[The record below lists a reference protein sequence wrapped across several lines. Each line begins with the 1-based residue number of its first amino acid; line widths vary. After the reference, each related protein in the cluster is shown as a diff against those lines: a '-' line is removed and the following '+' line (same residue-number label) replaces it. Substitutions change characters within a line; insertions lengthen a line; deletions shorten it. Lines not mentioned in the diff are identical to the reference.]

1 MHETP
6 RRKLLVPPGSF
17 GVRSAVHAVPF
28 QASATVPAAPPA
40 ARSPVAVHAVAETHE
55 TLNRLTP
62 LACGVGSSDQVPE
75 AVLAVPAARATI
87 PVPQPQTT
95 MAAARNPV
103 IGRRIVARPVVCVVL
118 VVAVDTQFGIGHA

>member
-1 MHETP
+1 
-6 RRKLLVPPGSF
+6 
-17 GVRSAVHAVPF
+17 
-28 QASATVPAAPPA
+28 
-40 ARSPVAVHAVAETHE
+40 VAVHAVAETQE
-55 TLNRLTP
+55 TLSRLTP
-62 LACGVGSSDQVPE
+62 FGFGVCWSAQVPE

-87 PVPQPQTT
+87 PVPQPQTN